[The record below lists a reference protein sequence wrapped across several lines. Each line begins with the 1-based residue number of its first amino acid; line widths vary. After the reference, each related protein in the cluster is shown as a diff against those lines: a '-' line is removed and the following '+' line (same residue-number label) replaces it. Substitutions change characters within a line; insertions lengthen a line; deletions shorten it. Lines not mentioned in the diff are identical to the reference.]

1 MCEETL
7 GKHVTRKCLTLAA
20 RLRNAPLLYLKM
32 ASSSAQVAAQALGA
46 LARIGAF
53 VGIGA
58 TAVSSAMYDGTLR
71 IASLSLGDFFPRGEK
86 RIGSISWSSS
96 LSRLLLLNL
105 SVLLS
110 FVNARTD
117 PELFHYF
124 HSSFLTT
131 TLTVDGGERAVMFD
145 RFRGVLK
152 DTSAEGTHF
161 MVPII
166 QSPTIYDVRTRPKSL
181 SSVTGTKDLQQVN
194 LTLRVLCRPNVEQ
207 LSTIH
212 LNLGPDYDDRVLP
225 SIGNEVMKATVAQY
239 NADEL
244 LTRRQEV
251 TEQIAKSL
259 RKRADDFGIL
269 LEDVALTH
277 LSFSH
282 EYSRA
287 IEAKQVAQQ
296 DAERAKFEVM
306 KSEQERE
313 AAVIRA
319 EGESE
324 SAKLISQATRS
335 AGPALIE
342 LRRIEAAR
350 EVAKTLSGSKNIVY
364 LPGGNGSNMLIGV
377 NP

>member
-1 MCEETL
+1 M
-7 GKHVTRKCLTLAA
+7 
-20 RLRNAPLLYLKM
+20 
-32 ASSSAQVAAQALGA
+32 
-46 LARIGAF
+46 
-53 VGIGA
+53 
-58 TAVSSAMYDGTLR
+58 
-71 IASLSLGDFFPRGEK
+71 
-86 RIGSISWSSS
+86 
-96 LSRLLLLNL
+96 
-105 SVLLS
+105 
-110 FVNARTD
+110 
-117 PELFHYF
+117 
-124 HSSFLTT
+124 
-131 TLTVDGGERAVMFD
+131 DGGERAVMFD

-152 DTSAEGTHF
+152 ETSAEGTHF

-225 SIGNEVMKATVAQY
+225 SIGNEVLKATVAQY

-306 KSEQERE
+306 KADQERE

>member
-1 MCEETL
+1 
-7 GKHVTRKCLTLAA
+7 
-20 RLRNAPLLYLKM
+20 M

-117 PELFHYF
+117 PELFYCF

-225 SIGNEVMKATVAQY
+225 SIGNEVLKATVAQY

>member
-152 DTSAEGTHF
+152 ETSAEGTHF

>member
-1 MCEETL
+1 
-7 GKHVTRKCLTLAA
+7 
-20 RLRNAPLLYLKM
+20 M

-46 LARIGAF
+46 LARMGAF

-225 SIGNEVMKATVAQY
+225 SIGNEVLKATVAQY

>member
-225 SIGNEVMKATVAQY
+225 SIGNEVLKATVAQY

>member
-225 SIGNEVMKATVAQY
+225 SIGNEVLKATVAQY

-306 KSEQERE
+306 RSEQERE

-324 SAKLISQATRS
+324 SAKLISQATKS

>member
-1 MCEETL
+1 
-7 GKHVTRKCLTLAA
+7 
-20 RLRNAPLLYLKM
+20 M

-46 LARIGAF
+46 LARMGAF

-110 FVNARTD
+110 FANARTD

-145 RFRGVLK
+145 RFRGVLN

-225 SIGNEVMKATVAQY
+225 SIGNEVLKATVAQY

>member
-20 RLRNAPLLYLKM
+20 RLRNTPLLYLKM

-71 IASLSLGDFFPRGEK
+71 IASLSGGFLSTGREADRIDLLVFF
-86 RIGSISWSSS
+86 S

-117 PELFHYF
+117 PELFYYF

-145 RFRGVLK
+145 RFRGVLN

-225 SIGNEVMKATVAQY
+225 SIGNEVLKATVAQY